1 MRLCDNSFHV
11 LSHVWSCVETL
22 HRPHWRRGRYVTVS
36 VNEIVK
42 QRAVRRLPRTA
53 ADRHHRRRPRRSALH
68 FDDRVRQAALEP
80 DFSTSDRAPDC
91 AEDPQHDTDHHE
103 DSADGVKDRDACE
116 ITDQEKDDA
125 EDNHGQSDPML
136 KTLELAV
143 RELPDPSRS
152 KHSGRGQA
160 HFRHGGGSVAIG
172 TQKRSST
179 FEGISPAQP
188 SWLWAVAGGWTPIL
202 PPAVGSAGVSWGPRG
217 RTDTPGLLD

>member
-1 MRLCDNSFHV
+1 M
-11 LSHVWSCVETL
+11 
-22 HRPHWRRGRYVTVS
+22 S

-53 ADRHHRRRPRRSALH
+53 VRSTSPTSSPASALH

-125 EDNHGQSDPML
+125 EDDHGQSDPML

-143 RELPDPSRS
+143 RELPDPSKS

-160 HFRHGGGSVAIG
+160 HFRHGDGSVAIENTKALVDIRG
-172 TQKRSST
+172 HFT
-179 FEGISPAQP
+179 SPAFM
-188 SWLWAVAGGWTPIL
+188 
-202 PPAVGSAGVSWGPRG
+202 AVGCRRRPGPDPSTGG
-217 RTDTPGLLD
+217 RLSGRELGTSRSYRYSRLPGLNVEHQKCCGRVCFSDR